1 MDTKTVA
8 FSSLEEVQNYFAGK
22 DVSRMDVREAVET
35 KYIAKSILAALQEYG
50 APALVTNFWHL
61 LQRLAEERLKTLDY
75 KIVDMPFGTVTK
87 IVHIVPADLMR
98 AKPHTVARQMFEGFS
113 DEKLEE
119 LLNQAL
125 ETRPLNTD
133 LLNMLRTEYARRNKL
148 N

>member
-22 DVSRMDVREAVET
+22 DISRMDVREAVET
-35 KYIAKSILAALQEYG
+35 KYIAKSILAALQKDG

-98 AKPHTVARQMFEGFS
+98 AEPHTVARQMFEDFS